1 MTNRVLSHL
10 DIIQSCGR
18 CGQRILWL
26 CWSDFFVHSKVLESF
41 GPGTRP
47 WFFCSCMPQ
56 VLTTHPWLLEWSG
69 QLIKP
74 KPLKDLVVTVQL
86 SPPWFSGTYFSH
98 TVKAEIWNWRED
110 LSICPRPNSPAS
122 VKDLHFPNRW
132 SGIVA
137 YMILNYIRTLFWI
150 SLKCGRMS
158 QCWFWDAIA
167 YTMLWLFRPFFRFR
181 MFGSRH
187 SLSRNVMPPGL
198 VHVALTNF
206 NRATSVAGP
215 ASCSK
220 FPAASWGKHHPPAIL
235 QPLFVTKY
243 QGHLVASFRRSLG
256 HT

>member
-1 MTNRVLSHL
+1 MRTLRTKNSLTLLVRFFCSFKSL
-10 DIIQSCGR
+10 R
-18 CGQRILWL
+18 KF
-26 CWSDFFVHSKVLESF
+26 WSWHPSLI
-41 GPGTRP
+41 
-47 WFFCSCMPQ
+47 FCSCMPQ

-110 LSICPRPNSPAS
+110 LSTCPRPNSPAS

-158 QCWFWDAIA
+158 QCWFWDAGA
-167 YTMLWLFRPFFRFR
+167 YTMLWLFRNSGRSFAS
-181 MFGSRH
+181 GCLVHSRH

-198 VHVALTNF
+198 VHVALTCNF

-243 QGHLVASFRRSLG
+243 QGHHVASFRRSLG

>member
-1 MTNRVLSHL
+1 MRTLRTKNSLTLLVRFVCSFKSL
-10 DIIQSCGR
+10 R
-18 CGQRILWL
+18 KF
-26 CWSDFFVHSKVLESF
+26 WSWHPSLI
-41 GPGTRP
+41 
-47 WFFCSCMPQ
+47 FCSCMPQ
-56 VLTTHPWLLEWSG
+56 VLTTHPWLLAWSG

-158 QCWFWDAIA
+158 QCWFWDAVA

-181 MFGSRH
+181 MFGS
-187 SLSRNVMPPGL
+187 
-198 VHVALTNF
+198 
-206 NRATSVAGP
+206 
-215 ASCSK
+215 
-220 FPAASWGKHHPPAIL
+220 FPAFSFKECDATWFGPCSSDLLQPCHFSRRPGKLLQVSSRFLRKAPSSSHPPAPFCYKISR
-235 QPLFVTKY
+235 
-243 QGHLVASFRRSLG
+243 ASCGIIS
-256 HT
+256 